1 MKKNPIYVFLFVY
14 FASMLF
20 VPACNQQVEQPIDG
34 DKLKVV
40 ATTTIV
46 GDVVSQVGSDLI
58 ELSVLLP
65 VGTDPHSFD
74 PNPQD
79 IAKVSEADVI
89 FANGAGLE
97 DFLDKLIESAGAEER
112 VASLSEGIQLMDFE
126 GAHEGEHEGEEDT
139 HAGGNPHTWTDPNNV
154 IVWVRYI
161 EQLLSELDPVHAE
174 AYQANAEKYQDA
186 LEELDAWIREQ
197 AARIPE
203 GNRAI
208 VTDHLIYGYFTERY
222 GFEQLGA
229 IIPGYS
235 TLSEPSAQELAEMED
250 VIMRLGVRAIF
261 VGNTVNPS
269 LAERIAEDTGV
280 QLVYLYTGSLSQPG
294 GEADTYI
301 KYMHYNTTA
310 FVDALTP
317 NP

>member
-1 MKKNPIYVFLFVY
+1 MKKILIGVLFLCSIV
-14 FASMLF
+14 LN
-20 VPACNQQVEQPIDG
+20 ACTPRADQPIADG
-34 DKLKVV
+34 KLKVV

-46 GDVVSQVGSDLI
+46 GDVVSQVGGEFI

-79 IAKVSEADVI
+79 IAKVADADVV

-97 DFLDKLIESAGAEER
+97 DFLDKLIESAGAEKR
-112 VASLSEGIQLMDFE
+112 VVMLSDEIQPMDFE
-126 GAHEGEHEGEEDT
+126 VALPGEHEGDEDT

-154 IVWVRYI
+154 IVWVREI
-161 EQLLSELDPVHAE
+161 EQLLSKLDPVHAQ
-174 AYQANAEKYQDA
+174 AYQVNAEKYQDA
-186 LEELDAWIREQ
+186 LEDLDAWILEQ
-197 AARIPE
+197 AARIPA

-208 VTDHLIYGYFTERY
+208 VTDHLIYGYFAERY

-250 VIMRLGVRAIF
+250 VIMKLGVQAIF

-294 GEADTYI
+294 GDADTYI

-310 FVDALTP
+310 FIDALIP